1 MVSVQLYSL
10 RDDAPKDFHGVLRSV
25 ADFGYEAV
33 EFAGYHGYDVAD
45 LRKTLDEVGLKCS
58 GTHTGIHLLE
68 GDGLEEQLKIH
79 EILGTPNIIVPWLP
93 AELHN
98 TVEATLKTA
107 ERLTKVAELIEPR
120 GFRLGF
126 HTHDCDMTPLEDGRS
141 TWYVLGENTPDSFIL
156 QFDTANAVH
165 GGGDPVQPLLDFP
178 GRGVAVH
185 LKEYPFEGQCIGEGV
200 IPFDR
205 VIEACKVA
213 GTEYF
218 VVEQESY
225 GTRTPLESVKVCR
238 ENLRKLG
245 L

>member
-1 MVSVQLYSL
+1 MISVQLYSL
-10 RDDAPKDFHGVLRSV
+10 RADAPNDFHGILRSV
-25 ADFGYEAV
+25 AGFGYDAV
-33 EFAGYHGYDVAD
+33 EFAGYHNYPVED
-45 LRKTLDEVGLKCS
+45 LRKTMDEVGLQCS

-68 GDGLEEQLKIH
+68 GEGLSEQLRIH
-79 EILGTPNIIVPWLP
+79 DVLGTKNIIIPWLP

-107 ERLTKVAELIEPR
+107 ERLSKLAAEIAPD

-141 TWYVLGENTPDSFIL
+141 TWYVLAENTPDSFIM

-178 GRGVAVH
+178 GRGLAVH
-185 LKEYPFEGQCIGEGV
+185 LKEYPFNGECIGEGT

-205 VIEACKVA
+205 VIKACRVA

-225 GTRTPLESVKVCR
+225 GDRSPLESVRVCR